1 MTNKTLVLYYAI
13 CAYEDNGIARF
24 CYNNLDWYGSKN
36 TIANNI
42 KILEKENLLEKINI
56 NGTYSR
62 YRIFNP
68 VNCPRFIF
76 KDFTL
81 MYKAIL
87 LQVYL
92 RLNNLPEKITKTYLC
107 EKCNISWGSVN
118 KYFSNSILQDI
129 LDNNDYVKINISED
143 SKLHNIEGDLIYYN
157 KSILYKC
164 QDCGTTNPENFYKN
178 SHILC
183 KKCKENRK
191 KLKLTQDIASKLY
204 YNSTKSFNAKNHIQE
219 YNLTK
224 EYIQEILENQNYKCA
239 YTGVELKIGNKLT
252 NPTIDRIDSS
262 KGYIKGNIVI
272 CTEFANTAKNDL
284 TLDEFKNQINL
295 LYNTLIKN
303 KPQGAI

>member
-13 CAYEDNGIARF
+13 CAYENNGIARF

-107 EKCNISWGSVN
+107 EKCNISWGTVN

-191 KLKLTQDIASKLY
+191 KLKLIQDIASKLY
-204 YNSTKSFNAKNHIQE
+204 YNSTKSFKTKNHIQE

>member
-1 MTNKTLVLYYAI
+1 M
-13 CAYEDNGIARF
+13 AYEDNGI
-24 CYNNLDWYGSKN
+24 CYNNLGSKN

-56 NGTYSR
+56 NGT

-107 EKCNISWGSVN
+107 EKCNISWGTVN

-129 LDNNDYVKINISED
+129 LDNNDYIKINISED
-143 SKLHNIEGDLIYYN
+143 SKLHNIEG
-157 KSILYKC
+157 
-164 QDCGTTNPENFYKN
+164 
-178 SHILC
+178 
-183 KKCKENRK
+183 CKENRK

-303 KPQGAI
+303 KPRGAI